1 MGTANRNGQVP
12 RMNRSV
18 TVLDF
23 AQFGMARRSGQRLLL

>member
-1 MGTANRNGQVP
+1 MGTALRKCQVP